1 MEKDEYATIYK
12 LEKNYWWYKA
22 LQELVESYINKIQNK
37 KKLYILDAGCGA
49 GRMLEILNKY
59 GVAEGVDCSRQAV
72 EFCKKRGL
80 KNVEIGDLNVWSP
93 DKSYDL
99 VICLDVIYHAGI
111 VDDAKVLKKFH
122 EILNA
127 DGKLILNLPA
137 FNILE
142 RCHDQQV
149 WGKRRYKKTL
159 TVQMLNNIGFSI
171 SKATYRLPHLFF
183 IILIKKAIEKISG
196 SSKVKSD
203 LFQLPSWLN
212 KLFLRINR
220 IENKLIISGI
230 NMPFGSSLFLV
241 ACKKRG

>member
-22 LQELVESYINKIQNK
+22 LHELVESYINKIPNK
-37 KKLYILDAGCGA
+37 KKLYILDAGCGT

-59 GVAEGVDCSRQAV
+59 GVAEGVDCSKEAV

-80 KNVEIGDLNVWSP
+80 KNIEIGDLNVWSP
-93 DKSYDL
+93 NKSYDL
-99 VICLDVIYHAGI
+99 IICLDVIYHAGI
-111 VDDAKVLKKFH
+111 VDDVKVLKKFH

-127 DGKLILNLPA
+127 DGMLILNLPA
-137 FNILE
+137 FNILK
-142 RCHDQQV
+142 RCHDQHV
-149 WGKRRYKKTL
+149 WGKRRYMKTL
-159 TVQMLNNIGFSI
+159 TVQMLNNIGFNI

-183 IILIKKAIEKISG
+183 IILIKKVIEKISG

-241 ACKKRG
+241 ACKKSG